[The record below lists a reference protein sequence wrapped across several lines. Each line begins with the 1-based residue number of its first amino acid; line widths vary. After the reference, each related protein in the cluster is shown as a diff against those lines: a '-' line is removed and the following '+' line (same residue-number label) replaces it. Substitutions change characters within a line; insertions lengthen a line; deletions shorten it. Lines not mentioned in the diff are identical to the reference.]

1 MLGLLYPAKALS
13 VTKSYVSKKRQVY
26 FVTLGLGS
34 GKRALGV
41 ARFICA

>member
-1 MLGLLYPAKALS
+1 MLGLLYPAKAMS
-13 VTKSYVSKKRQVY
+13 VTKSRQVY

-34 GKRALGV
+34 GKRAVGV